1 MTFAAVDLVANFY
14 KEQRPDL
21 VPDVIADECF
31 FAEPADWSVQPMT
44 EQEVR
49 SYYREDAFIWRFY
62 LAARKVDRFLR
73 TRLLRREYPYI
84 LPGKIKR

>member
-1 MTFAAVDLVANFY
+1 LVPVVIAAVNG
-14 KEQRPDL
+14 
-21 VPDVIADECF
+21 F
-31 FAEPADWSVQPMT
+31 FAQAANDWSVQPIT

-62 LAARKVDRFLR
+62 LSARKVDRFLR

-84 LPGKIKR
+84 LPGQIRR

>member
-1 MTFAAVDLVANFY
+1 VDLIANFY
-14 KEQRPDL
+14 KEQKPDL
-21 VPDVIADECF
+21 VPDLVRTVDEF
-31 FAEPADWSVQPMT
+31 LSTAAGDLGVQPVA

-49 SYYREDAFIWRFY
+49 SYYREDAFIWSLY
-62 LAARKVDRFLR
+62 LNARRIDRFLR

>member
-1 MTFAAVDLVANFY
+1 MVIDLVANFH

-21 VPDVIADECF
+21 VPDVIAAVNGF
-31 FAEPADWSVQPMT
+31 FAQETSDWSVQPIT

-73 TRLLRREYPYI
+73 TRLLGREYPYI
-84 LPGKIKR
+84 LPGKIQR